1 MEEQDRRAGA
11 LVEVVHAQSV
21 LLEVVR
27 LEVVAGQALELL
39 VRGAVGVHAPT
50 LTRRLGFAAQRER
63 SFGWPS
69 LLPFRPIP
77 TTRRSSSRRRMT
89 GRQRAEVFVE
99 ESVTEPP
106 PPKRPVFWPWLLAL
120 LALVLVGLGA
130 VYFFTRDDDNDET
143 TTTSTAATTTAQVTV
158 PDVVGTTS
166 SEATATLRGA
176 GLDANLVSVPSDR
189 SPGTVVAQNPSAGEE
204 VSDGST
210 VRLNVAEAA
219 KPAPDDNRAGD
230 DCADHDRRARA
241 GCCSRRGRPGARR
254 CSPRLQRGGTEGRG
268 RSTFPRTSRQAASWH
283 RRDRRAP
290 SSRPATPFS

>member
-1 MEEQDRRAGA
+1 MQEQDRRAGA

-21 LLEVVR
+21 LLEVAR
-27 LEVVAGQALELL
+27 FEVVAGEAFELP

-63 SFGWPS
+63 SSGWPS

-77 TTRRSSSRRRMT
+77 TTRRVIVPPTDDWASES
-89 GRQRAEVFVE
+89 EVFVE

-106 PPKRPVFWPWLLAL
+106 PPEHPVFWPWLLAL

-189 SPGTVVAQNPSAGEE
+189 RPERSSH
-204 VSDGST
+204 
-210 VRLNVAEAA
+210 RI
-219 KPAPDDNRAGD
+219 
-230 DCADHDRRARA
+230 RR
-241 GCCSRRGRPGARR
+241 PARR
-254 CSPRLQRGGTEGRG
+254 CPT
-268 RSTFPRTSRQAASWH
+268 A
-283 RRDRRAP
+283 RR
-290 SSRPATPFS
+290 